1 MNRETLPPPSRR
13 RLTRTDYHRMAE
25 VGILAPDA
33 RVELIDGEIID
44 MAPIGPEH
52 AGLVNYLN
60 THLNRLVGERA
71 IVSVRNPFAISK
83 HSEPEPDV
91 LLLRPRADFY
101 ARAMP
106 EPADVLL
113 LIEVAASSLHH
124 DRNVKGPLYAR
135 AGLTDYWV
143 LDIEGR
149 RMLRHRDPSNDGYAS
164 VEELELNGTLDL
176 PGLPGR
182 ALDLS
187 SAPL

>member
-1 MNRETLPPPSRR
+1 MSRETLPPPSRR
-13 RLTRTDYHRMAE
+13 RLTRTNYRRMAE

-44 MAPIGPEH
+44 VVPVGPEH
-52 AGLVNYLN
+52 AGLVNWLN
-60 THLNRLVGERA
+60 ARLNRLVGERA

-83 HSEPEPDV
+83 HSEPGPDV
-91 LLLRPRADFY
+91 LPLRARADSY
-101 ARAMP
+101 ARAAP

-113 LIEVAASSLHH
+113 LVEV
-124 DRNVKGPLYAR
+124 D
-135 AGLTDYWV
+135 
-143 LDIEGR
+143 
-149 RMLRHRDPSNDGYAS
+149 
-164 VEELELNGTLDL
+164 GTLDL